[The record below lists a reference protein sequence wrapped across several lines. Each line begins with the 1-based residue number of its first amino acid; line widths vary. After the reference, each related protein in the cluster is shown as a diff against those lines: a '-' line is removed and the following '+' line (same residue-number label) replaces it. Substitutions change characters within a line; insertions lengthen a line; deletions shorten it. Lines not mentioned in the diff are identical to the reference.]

1 MILTFLHL
9 SVPRLLAIVLIE
21 ESKTNLTFVI
31 QKHSI
36 YVIEDDEWVFR
47 IGAHAVLLYTQP
59 LYKFPSKGKNST
71 FKLLIR

>member
-21 ESKTNLTFVI
+21 ECKTNLTFVI

-47 IGAHAVLLYTQP
+47 IGAHAVLL
-59 LYKFPSKGKNST
+59 
-71 FKLLIR
+71 